1 MDDIELQPPTVAS
14 AKQTGLVLDIAD
26 LDIHNP
32 LAVPGETTYPYIRC
46 TDHRVLRLPRPLHR
60 WATDTIALNY
70 AQHASGAVPLF
81 PGQVEFGILD
91 GTMYAELL

>member
-14 AKQTGLVLDIAD
+14 AKQTGLVLDIAA

-32 LAVPGETTYPYIRC
+32 LAGPGEITYPYIRC
-46 TDHRVLRLPRPLHR
+46 TDHRVLRLPQPLHR
-60 WATDTIALNY
+60 WATDTIALNH
-70 AQHASGAVPLF
+70 AQRATGATPLF
-81 PGQVEFGILD
+81 PGQIEFGILD